1 MPRYSWRDLV
11 GEPPLCEGGRLAS
24 IVFCCDPRVN
34 PCPILDEALRILGIS
49 REKFIE
55 VMERERIDIEAVD
68 GTCYGNLAFCPSLE
82 KPSKDRDEA
91 LRRLGWSV
99 TDYLRYK
106 FRLLTRLVPKNQ
118 LKRVFNERVLR
129 QYAVDVLDLE
139 TKRVYKAF
147 ALGNISSG
155 ILRITEVFREGELRD
170 RQVEDVISRT
180 EFVGVRI
187 PKDLLSGLDSLI
199 KKGIVKSRS
208 DGIRRA
214 LIIYLSALKA
224 PVKSVKQ
231 GL

>member
-1 MPRYSWRDLV
+1 M
-11 GEPPLCEGGRLAS
+11 
-24 IVFCCDPRVN
+24 
-34 PCPILDEALRILGIS
+34 
-49 REKFIE
+49 
-55 VMERERIDIEAVD
+55 D

-91 LRRLGWSV
+91 LRKLGWSV

-106 FRLLTRLVPKNQ
+106 FRLLMQLILKNQ
-118 LKRVFNERVLR
+118 LKRVFSERVLK

-155 ILRITEVFREGELRD
+155 ILRITEVFREGELDD
-170 RQVEDVISRT
+170 RQVEDVLTRT

-187 PKDLLSGLDSLI
+187 PRDLLAELDSLI
-199 KKGIVKSRS
+199 KRGIVKSRS

-214 LIIYLSALKA
+214 LAVYLSALRT
-224 PVKSVKQ
+224 PRTVKQ
-231 GL
+231 RL